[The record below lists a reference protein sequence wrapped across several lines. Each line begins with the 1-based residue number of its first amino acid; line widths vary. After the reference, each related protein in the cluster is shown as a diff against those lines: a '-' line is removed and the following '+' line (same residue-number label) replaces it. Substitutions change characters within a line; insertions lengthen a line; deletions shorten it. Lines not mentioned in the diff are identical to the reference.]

1 MAGPPC
7 ERNVH
12 DTQHNVQAPQRPV
25 LLTRGAR
32 AIAIAIESFDMT
44 TGFFLGGIVEADP
57 DDLACGDKLDRETDH
72 GPPQLPA
79 SVVERAPEED
89 VEP

>member
-1 MAGPPC
+1 
-7 ERNVH
+7 
-12 DTQHNVQAPQRPV
+12 
-25 LLTRGAR
+25 
-32 AIAIAIESFDMT
+32 MT